1 MNIILVGPPGAGKGT
16 QSDKLVKDFD
26 LHKLSTG
33 DLLREEIN
41 KKTSVGNEIKISIDK
56 GNFVSD
62 EIINNLINKVVA
74 QKSFFNK
81 LILDGYPRNIDQ
93 AASLDKLLIKYQQKI
108 TCVLNLHVQKEV
120 LIKRISGRQVC
131 SNCGLIFNKFFNPS
145 SKENHKCESSFLET
159 RSDDTDETLIHR
171 LDTYFK
177 ETIPVVNYY
186 KKQNLIKEVDGNAKI
201 DHIYKEIRRIIDSL
215 DTWH

>member
-1 MNIILVGPPGAGKGT
+1 VNIILVGPPGAGKGT

-215 DTWH
+215 DT

>member
-1 MNIILVGPPGAGKGT
+1 VNIILVGPPGAGKGT
-16 QSDKLVKDFD
+16 QSDKLANDFK
-26 LHKLSTG
+26 LRKLSTG
-33 DLLREEIN
+33 DILREEIN
-41 KKTSVGNEIKISIDK
+41 KKTYLGNEIKIAIDK

-62 EIINNLINKVVA
+62 EIINNLIHKVLVE
-74 QKSFFNK
+74 KSSFDN
-81 LILDGYPRNIDQ
+81 LIFDGYPRNLDQ
-93 AASLDKLLIKYQQKI
+93 AISLDKLLTIYKQKI
-108 TCVLNLHVQKEV
+108 SCVLNLDVNKEI

-145 SKENHKCESSFLET
+145 NKENHKCESKFLEI
-159 RSDDTDETLIHR
+159 RSDDTDKTLMHR

-201 DHIYKEIRRIIDSL
+201 DQIYKEIRHIIDSL
-215 DTWH
+215 DT

>member
-16 QSDKLVKDFD
+16 QSDKLANDFK
-26 LHKLSTG
+26 LQKLSTG
-33 DLLREEIN
+33 DILRDEIN
-41 KKTSVGNEIKISIDK
+41 KKTTLGNEIKIAIDK

-62 EIINNLINKVVA
+62 EIINNLINKILVE
-74 QKSFFNK
+74 KSFFDK
-81 LILDGYPRNIDQ
+81 LIFDGYPRNVDQ
-93 AASLDKLLIKYQQKI
+93 AISLDKLLTEHNQKI
-108 TCVLNLHVQKEV
+108 SCVLNLDVDKEI

-131 SNCGLIFNKFFNPS
+131 SNCGLTFNKFFNPS
-145 SKENHKCESSFLET
+145 NNENHKCESKFLEI
-159 RSDDTDETLIHR
+159 RSDDTDTTLMHR

-201 DHIYKEIRRIIDSL
+201 DQIYKEIRHIIDSL
-215 DTWH
+215 DT

>member
-16 QSDKLVKDFD
+16 QSDKLVNVFN

-41 KKTSVGNEIKISIDK
+41 KKTTLGNEIKITIDR

-62 EIINNLINKVVA
+62 KIINNLVNKFLVE
-74 QKSFFNK
+74 KSFFDK
-81 LILDGYPRNIDQ
+81 LIFDGYPRNIDQ
-93 AASLDKLLIKYQQKI
+93 AISLDKLLIKYKKKVS
-108 TCVLNLHVQKEV
+108 CVLNLDVNKEV
-120 LIKRISGRQVC
+120 LIKRISGRQIC

-145 SKENHKCESSFLET
+145 TKENHKCKSSFLEI
-159 RSDDTDETLIHR
+159 RSDDTDKTLIHR

-177 ETIPVVNYY
+177 ETLPVVNYY
-186 KKQNLIKEVDGNAKI
+186 KKQDLIKEVDGNAKI
-201 DHIYKEIRRIIDSL
+201 DQIYKEIRHIIDSL
-215 DTWH
+215 DT

>member
-215 DTWH
+215 DT

>member
-16 QSDKLVKDFD
+16 QSDKLVNDFN
-26 LHKLSTG
+26 LHKLATG
-33 DLLREEIN
+33 DLLRGEIN
-41 KKTSVGNEIKISIDK
+41 KKKSVGNEIKIAIDK

-62 EIINNLINKVVA
+62 EIINNLINQVVVE
-74 QKSFFNK
+74 KSFFNR
-81 LILDGYPRNIDQ
+81 LIFDGYPRNIDQ
-93 AASLDKLLIKYQQKI
+93 AVSLDKLLIKYKQKI
-108 TCVLNLHVQKEV
+108 TCVLNLDVDKEI

-145 SKENHKCESSFLET
+145 SKENHKCESSFLEI
-159 RSDDTDETLIHR
+159 RSDDTDKTLIHR
-171 LDTYFK
+171 LDTYLK

-201 DHIYKEIRRIIDSL
+201 DHIYKEIRHIIDSL
-215 DTWH
+215 DT

>member
-16 QSDKLVKDFD
+16 QSDKLVKDFN

-215 DTWH
+215 DT